1 MTKLS
6 EHFNSAEFACKDGCG
21 ASEVKPELIG
31 ILEDVRA
38 HFGKPVVIFS
48 GRRCE
53 NHNRKVGGAP
63 KSQHLFGTAADIS
76 VKDTLP
82 KVVADYLEG
91 KYPGSYG
98 IGRYKTF
105 THIDVRNYKARWGS
119 N

>member
-6 EHFNSAEFACKDGCG
+6 EHFNSAEFSCKDGCG
-21 ASEVKPELIG
+21 ASEVRPELIA
-31 ILEDVRA
+31 ILEDVRT

-63 KSQHLFGTAADIS
+63 KSQHLLGTAADIS
-76 VKDTLP
+76 VKDIHP

-98 IGRYKTF
+98 VGRYKTF